1 MYLKTINLAMME
13 CMRAYDAVRSIEPSC
28 VGTQASVG
36 RQPSVFGKPGANG
49 PLWDVAV
56 KSPAENGLR
65 VRERVTE
72 VECGDGLKH
81 EFEGIS
87 FVLPWRAS
95 KAVQTL
101 AAAKNLQRLE
111 TVAAFAFFD
120 GVLAAAF
127 GTGWV

>member
-1 MYLKTINLAMME
+1 MME
-13 CMRAYDAVRSIEPSC
+13 CMRTYDAVRRIELSGF
-28 VGTQASVG
+28 GTQASIG
-36 RQPSVFGKPGANG
+36 GQRSVFGKPGTDSALRN
-49 PLWDVAV
+49 VSV

-87 FVLPWRAS
+87 FVLPWRAG